1 MSVASVRPCARSL
14 RLVPL
19 VLVLPCIAAAQ
30 SSAPTQP
37 GPAQVPPPP
46 ATAAPAP
53 APAPHPSQWS
63 GKPYS
68 WASFGTTFAYG
79 QTYANANVGVG
90 WLMRN
95 GIAPNVEVGYA
106 FGNSPTLWTLRPGVT
121 WFMPIPTIH
130 PYVGAYYTRWF
141 VGSGLPD
148 QNGIGGRA
156 GISLG
161 RVLSLGVSYDH
172 ALGCDRNCDSWTP
185 TLSAGISY

>member
-1 MSVASVRPCARSL
+1 MALARRVGHECAGSLSAGAQMSVASVRPCARSL

-30 SSAPTQP
+30 SSDPTQP
-37 GPAQVPPPP
+37 GPAQVPPPS

-106 FGNSPTLWTLRPGVT
+106 FGNSPTLWTLR
-121 WFMPIPTIH
+121 
-130 PYVGAYYTRWF
+130 A
-141 VGSGLPD
+141 
-148 QNGIGGRA
+148 GGNLARPRA
-156 GISLG
+156 LA
-161 RVLSLGVSYDH
+161 RRLL
-172 ALGCDRNCDSWTP
+172 
-185 TLSAGISY
+185 

>member
-1 MSVASVRPCARSL
+1 MSVANVTPCARL
-14 RLVPL
+14 FRLAAL
-19 VLVLPCIAAAQ
+19 VLVLPCIALAQ
-30 SSAPTQP
+30 SSAQP
-37 GPAQVPPPP
+37 GLDPSQTPPPP
-46 ATAAPAP
+46 MTTAPTPAP
-53 APAPHPSQWS
+53 APQPSQWS
-63 GKPYS
+63 GRPYS

-79 QTYANANVGVG
+79 QTYANANVGLG
-90 WLMRN
+90 YLMRN

-121 WFMPIPTIH
+121 WFMPIRTIS
-130 PYVGAYYTRWF
+130 PYIGAYYTRWF
-141 VGSGLPD
+141 VGSGFPD

-185 TLSAGISY
+185 TISAGISY